1 VTIESPP
8 PSGKSVKE
16 AMSPFKMQCERGLTL
31 LELLMVMVIIAMV
44 IGIGLPRLPDIA
56 GLSIDRDARKVSRM
70 LQLVRS
76 RAVSLRRYYKV
87 DLDFERSTMNASYFG
102 PEGTYIEDEQINYL
116 EIDEPVMLKDLV
128 TAARGK
134 VISGTGEIHISPR
147 GFIEPSVIH
156 LVDDSER
163 VFSVIPEVLSGEVNL
178 LDEYVELSGG

>member
-1 VTIESPP
+1 
-8 PSGKSVKE
+8 
-16 AMSPFKMQCERGLTL
+16 
-31 LELLMVMVIIAMV
+31 MVMVIIAMV

-56 GLSIDRDARKVSRM
+56 GISIDRDARKVSRM

-87 DLDFERSTMNASYFG
+87 DLDFEGSTINASYFG

-116 EIDEPVMLKDLV
+116 EIDKPVMLRDLV

-134 VISGTGEIHISPR
+134 IISGTGEIHISPR

-163 VFSVIPEVLSGEVNL
+163 EFSIIPEVLSGEVNL
-178 LDEYVELSGG
+178 MDEYVELSGG